1 MLRILL
7 GKGETSRLQFVSI
20 IIIKSLYNNFF
31 LFFVSD
37 IHCVSATT
45 IVTASDAIMSII
57 DFGSYITSHTAL
69 LMSDCSCTSM
79 IETVTVMPSCALTE
93 QVCSDTQTG

>member
-7 GKGETSRLQFVSI
+7 VKVETSQFQFVSI
-20 IIIKSLYNNFF
+20 IIINHFIIIFF
-31 LFFVSD
+31 FFVSD

-45 IVTASDAIMSII
+45 IITASDAIMSII